1 MEELMDM
8 TRIVDPN
15 NTIKSHEVGEDLRAT
30 LIQKYRLD
38 HKIRNI
44 SPIILQIVQRKC
56 AGNPLL
62 CMGYFLNM
70 LHNDFLELGKNGN
83 LIPTEKFK
91 LCNRID
97 NWTNLPVPRHS
108 LKLTIQSLSTF
119 YFQIQKKPNQKPG
132 ELDTAII
139 ANILL
144 KVATILG
151 REFQTDALKYIS
163 PLNRIG

>member
-1 MEELMDM
+1 
-8 TRIVDPN
+8 
-15 NTIKSHEVGEDLRAT
+15 
-30 LIQKYRLD
+30 
-38 HKIRNI
+38 
-44 SPIILQIVQRKC
+44 
-56 AGNPLL
+56 
-62 CMGYFLNM
+62 M
-70 LHNDFLELGKNGN
+70 LHNDFLELGQNGN

-97 NWTNLPVPRHS
+97 NWCNLPVPRHS

-119 YFQIQKKPNQKPG
+119 YFQIKSKANQKPG
-132 ELDTAII
+132 ELDTATM

-163 PLNRIG
+163 PLNRIGQHDQRVDDAVRLLELHDFIEIVNQTESRSQVCRFN